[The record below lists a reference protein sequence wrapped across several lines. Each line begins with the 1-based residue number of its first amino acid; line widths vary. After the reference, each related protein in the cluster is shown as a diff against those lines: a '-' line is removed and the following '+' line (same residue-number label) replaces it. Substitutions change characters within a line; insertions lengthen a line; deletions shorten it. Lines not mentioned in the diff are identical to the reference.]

1 MEYGNIIKASL
12 VIIILCVYLFVSWKS
27 RCVYYFGQAV
37 KPCKRDE
44 SPANFYVAILFLA
57 FCILFL
63 LVFGVIRP
71 VLDVVVNLMIA
82 ERPYQWDI
90 FWGGRPRGRTLRVP
104 PREP

>member
-44 SPANFYVAILFLA
+44 SPANFYVAIGVLVFA
-57 FCILFL
+57 IVSL
-63 LVFGVIRP
+63 LVLGVIRP
-71 VLDVVVNLMIA
+71 LLDIVSKKGTI
-82 ERPYQWDI
+82 
-90 FWGGRPRGRTLRVP
+90 
-104 PREP
+104 